1 MDPDGRP
8 APTESRHG
16 RSAAGRAWRML
27 TAPGPSRA
35 AASTFAAVLLVVTAA
50 PQVADAGSPR
60 RAGPPP
66 RRIELYT
73 GAPSVL
79 PGEPVVLH
87 VSTPAKTYGLRAYR
101 EATDAAGG
109 HAEVI
114 AARAVGRPGVDQ
126 PPPTVDEAHTARAGW
141 RDTDSIST
149 VGWAPGVYTIAALDS
164 NRTRG
169 QAIVVVRTPV
179 IDRNAP
185 LYVVP
190 VMTYQAYNMWGGA
203 SMYVSHR
210 GIRTWRVSFDRPYQ
224 TGVGAWR
231 SMRENKLVGWL
242 AASFPRLQFTT
253 DYDLTIT
260 PPAVPPPLVIF
271 GTHTE
276 YVTRELRAWLDEEVI
291 ERGRMSL
298 VNFGANMSY
307 WQVRLD
313 PAAPGQ
319 TTPREVTC
327 YRNDGL
333 PGYPLDPVAGAL
345 STSLFRSAAVDRP
358 EGRLLGAQFVA
369 VLGNGKTRY
378 PATVSTATPP
388 GLLAG
393 TGWSAGTVVE
403 GLLTG
408 EGDGSYP
415 DREAPISEV
424 LSGFALDHERGTP
437 VLVSSVVKAYP
448 SGGRVFNAST
458 FGWADALPPQFVST
472 GVPEESFGRFTINVL
487 SWAAAGP
494 APDPVPSPAPDPA
507 PPAPSSPL
515 VGPGA
520 PGALRSR

>member
-1 MDPDGRP
+1 
-8 APTESRHG
+8 
-16 RSAAGRAWRML
+16 
-27 TAPGPSRA
+27 
-35 AASTFAAVLLVVTAA
+35 
-50 PQVADAGSPR
+50 
-60 RAGPPP
+60 
-66 RRIELYT
+66 
-73 GAPSVL
+73 
-79 PGEPVVLH
+79 
-87 VSTPAKTYGLRAYR
+87 
-101 EATDAAGG
+101 
-109 HAEVI
+109 
-114 AARAVGRPGVDQ
+114 
-126 PPPTVDEAHTARAGW
+126 
-141 RDTDSIST
+141 
-149 VGWAPGVYTIAALDS
+149 
-164 NRTRG
+164 
-169 QAIVVVRTPV
+169 
-179 IDRNAP
+179 
-185 LYVVP
+185 
-190 VMTYQAYNMWGGA
+190 MTYQAYNMWGGA

-369 VLGNGKTRY
+369 VLGNGKARY